1 MRRLPLSWLVLV
13 FASLLVVV
21 ALALPWAR
29 VPAITFLCFGL
40 AALGLTV
47 LMRAGQVSFGHAM
60 YAAIGGYTAAFLA
73 RRFPS
78 ADALLLV
85 LAGVLASVV
94 CGAVASA
101 FLARY
106 RGIFFGMLNLGISMV
121 LVSLIGKLYAFTGG
135 TDGLRFERPTILGF
149 ALQRGDF
156 EIAVLLLVV
165 ALALVALWLVQR
177 YFDSAAG
184 QLLAA
189 IKTNETRLEYI
200 GVSARRVLVQ
210 GYVVSAALVGLSGV
224 LLALVQGL
232 VTPESGHWLRSGEYV
247 FIAILGG
254 SATAVGA
261 FLGAAVF
268 EVIKLAA
275 AAYFTNAWQI
285 LLGGTL
291 IAVLFFAPDGLMAAR
306 GVRRRPEAGTRRK
319 PPASDG
325 APARPAQPRATAG
338 NAEATQ

>member
-1 MRRLPLSWLVLV
+1 MTQPPSRWIL
-13 FASLLVVV
+13 ASGLVVV
-21 ALALPWAR
+21 GLALAWPWAR
-29 VPAITFLCFGL
+29 VPAITMLCFGL

-60 YAAIGGYTAAFLA
+60 YAAIGGYAAAFLA
-73 RRFPS
+73 RRFPG
-78 ADALLLV
+78 ADAVVLV
-85 LAGVLASVV
+85 LAGLAASVV
-94 CGAVASA
+94 FGAVASA
-101 FLARY
+101 FLTRY

-121 LVSLIGKLYAFTGG
+121 LVSLIGKLYAYTGG
-135 TDGLRFERPTILGF
+135 TDGLRFERPTLLGMTL
-149 ALQRGDF
+149 ARGDF
-156 EIAVLLLVV
+156 EIAMLLLVALL
-165 ALALVALWLVQR
+165 ALAALWAVQR

-210 GYVVSAALVGLSGV
+210 GYVVSAALVGLSGT

-254 SATAVGA
+254 SASALGA
-261 FLGAAVF
+261 FVGAAVF
-268 EVIKLAA
+268 EIIKLVA

-291 IAVLFFAPDGLMAAR
+291 IAVIFFAPEGLTGARRRRAAR
-306 GVRRRPEAGTRRK
+306 PHEQQDLA
-319 PPASDG
+319 
-325 APARPAQPRATAG
+325 ARPRLQSPAARS
-338 NAEATQ
+338 AEVAK

>member
-1 MRRLPLSWLVLV
+1 MRHLSVFRLVV
-13 FASLLVVV
+13 AATFLLVAV
-21 ALALPWAR
+21 ALAVPWAR
-29 VPAITFLCFGL
+29 VPAISFLCFGL

-60 YAAIGGYTAAFLA
+60 YAAIGGYTVAFLA
-73 RRFPS
+73 RRFPG
-78 ADALLLV
+78 ADALLLA
-85 LAGVLASVV
+85 LAGVLASAV
-94 CGAVASA
+94 CGAVVSV
-101 FLARY
+101 FLSRY

-121 LVSLIGKLYAFTGG
+121 LVSLIGKLYTHTGG
-135 TDGLRFERPTILGF
+135 TDGLRFERPTMLGMT
-149 ALQRGDF
+149 LSRGDF
-156 EIAVLLLVV
+156 EIAMLVLVV
-165 ALALVALWLVQR
+165 VLALAALWLVQR

-232 VTPESGHWLRSGEYV
+232 VTPEAGHWLRSGEYV

-268 EVIKLAA
+268 EIIKLTA
-275 AAYFTNAWQI
+275 AAYFTNAWQS
-285 LLGGTL
+285 LLGATL

-306 GVRRRPEAGTRRK
+306 RARRK
-319 PPASDG
+319 DVSS
-325 APARPAQPRATAG
+325 
-338 NAEATQ
+338 

>member
-1 MRRLPLSWLVLV
+1 MRHLSASRLA
-13 FASLLVVV
+13 FAFAFLLVVV

-60 YAAIGGYTAAFLA
+60 YAAIGGYTAGFLA
-73 RRFPS
+73 RRFPG
-78 ADALLLV
+78 ADAMVLV
-85 LAGVLASVV
+85 LAGLFASVL

-101 FLARY
+101 FLSRY

-121 LVSLIGKLYAFTGG
+121 LVSLIGKLYSFTGG
-135 TDGLRFERPTILGF
+135 TDGLRFERPTIFG
-149 ALQRGDF
+149 ATMQRGDF
-156 EIAVLLLVV
+156 EIAMLVLVV
-165 ALALVALWLVQR
+165 ALALAALWLVQR

-184 QLLAA
+184 QLFAA

-200 GVSARRVLVQ
+200 GVSARRVLVE
-210 GYVVSAALVGLSGV
+210 GYVVSAALVGLSGA
-224 LLALVQGL
+224 LLAIVQGL

-254 SATAVGA
+254 SSTAVGA

-268 EVIKLAA
+268 EIIKLVA

-291 IAVLFFAPDGLMAAR
+291 IAVLFFAPDGLMA
-306 GVRRRPEAGTRRK
+306 GRRARRK
-319 PPASDG
+319 Q
-325 APARPAQPRATAG
+325 APSSVLSSVQRQDTSRARTAMPG
-338 NAEATQ
+338 TEVRQ

>member
-1 MRRLPLSWLVLV
+1 MQALRHHLSMPRLVLAAT
-13 FASLLVVV
+13 FLLVAA
-21 ALALPWAR
+21 ALIWPWAR
-29 VPAITFLCFGL
+29 VPVITMLCFGL

-60 YAAIGGYTAAFLA
+60 YAAIGGYTAGFLA
-73 RRFPS
+73 RKFPG
-78 ADALLLV
+78 ADALVLL
-85 LAGVLASVV
+85 LAGLAASVV
-94 CGAVASA
+94 FGAVASA
-101 FLARY
+101 FLSRY

-121 LVSLIGKLYAFTGG
+121 LVSLIGKLYAYTGG
-135 TDGLRFERPTILGF
+135 TDGLRFERPPILGMTL
-149 ALQRGDF
+149 ARGEF
-156 EIAVLLLVV
+156 EIAMVLLTV
-165 ALALVALWLVQR
+165 ALALSALWLVQR

-184 QLLAA
+184 QLLSA

-210 GYVVSAALVGLSGV
+210 GYVISAALVGLAGV

-232 VTPESGHWLRSGEYV
+232 VTPEAGHWLRSGEYV

-254 SATAVGA
+254 SGTAVGA

-268 EVIKLAA
+268 EIIKLVA

-306 GVRRRPEAGTRRK
+306 RMRRK
-319 PPASDG
+319 GTPS
-325 APARPAQPRATAG
+325 
-338 NAEATQ
+338 

>member
-1 MRRLPLSWLVLV
+1 MHFISHRFAHYLSVRRLVVAAAL
-13 FASLLVVV
+13 LLVAVG
-21 ALALPWAR
+21 LALPWAR
-29 VPAITFLCFGL
+29 IPAITLLCFGL

-60 YAAIGGYTAAFLA
+60 YAAIGGYSAAFLA
-73 RRFPS
+73 RRFPGT
-78 ADALLLV
+78 DALLLL
-85 LAGVLASVV
+85 LAGLLASVV

-101 FLARY
+101 FLSRY

-121 LVSLIGKLYAFTGG
+121 LVSLIGKLYSYTGG
-135 TDGLRFERPTILGF
+135 TDGLRFERPPILGMT
-149 ALQRGDF
+149 LDRGDF
-156 EIAVLLLVV
+156 EIAMLLLVV
-165 ALALVALWLVQR
+165 ALSLAVLWAVQR

-210 GYVVSAALVGLSGV
+210 GYVVSAGLVGLSGV

-232 VTPESGHWLRSGEYV
+232 VTPEAGHWLRSGEYV

-254 SATAVGA
+254 SATAAGA

-268 EVIKLAA
+268 EIIKLVA
-275 AAYFTNAWQI
+275 AAYFTNAWQV

-291 IAVLFFAPDGLMAAR
+291 IAVIFFAPEGLVSGRKR
-306 GVRRRPEAGTRRK
+306 GNDASLSAGK
-319 PPASDG
+319 D
-325 APARPAQPRATAG
+325 ARP
-338 NAEATQ
+338 